1 MNNEELQIIFLKAAN
16 DWLCNSY
23 MIDIRY
29 LVWNENGFSRLL
41 EASVNF
47 QPLPFIRDMNFKVG
61 ANLLSAGQYQL
72 SGQCL
77 DDCLQVIES
86 AANGQIN
93 VPAGAFHL
101 DEHNSSENK
110 YWYVSEMIHSDRW
123 FSDLHLQVVGNCT
136 SMPTLTDYSSIDNS
150 LRCND
155 LPFDG
160 LQDLSSWL
168 GFNNPKVK
176 PDFLPSINIRVS
188 PPVDLIFDECCLEND
203 CLSLTLHAHPF
214 FDVDRISL
222 AVRAV
227 PGNAL
232 ASRQQVASKID
243 WGDVSDGRRK
253 GAAKIH
259 LEDADSVLTILV
271 LGEITIRRQW
281 FIDKAK
287 AYNYRLIAFQHFD
300 NNLNML
306 KKAVIDI
313 TTDSARFEKGI
324 TAMLFLL
331 GFIPAP
337 QIETDAPDLIVT
349 TPGGK
354 LVIVECTTRIA
365 DFSTKLGKLV
375 DRKHSLSKALEVSK
389 HYSRVYSVLVCASP
403 LNQIAMKDSEL
414 ANYQVILITKED
426 LVDAFERLRGHN
438 DPDDMLDFAAARQDM
453 LRDNIRS

>member
-1 MNNEELQIIFLKAAN
+1 MNNEELKILFLKAAN
-16 DWLCNSY
+16 EWLCNTY

-29 LVWNENGFSRLL
+29 LVWNDHGISHLL

-47 QPLPFIRDMNFKVG
+47 QPLPFLRDMNFKVE
-61 ANLLSAGQYQL
+61 ADLLSAGQYQL

-77 DDCLQVIES
+77 DDSLQIIES
-86 AANGQIN
+86 AANGQID
-93 VPAGAFHL
+93 VPAGTFHL
-101 DEHNSSENK
+101 DEHNSFEKTN
-110 YWYVSEMIHSDRW
+110 WYVSEMIHSDRW
-123 FSDLHLQVVGNCT
+123 FSDLHLQVVGSCT

-160 LQDLSSWL
+160 LQDLSTWL
-168 GFNNPKVK
+168 RLNNPKVK
-176 PDFLPSINIRVS
+176 PDFSPSINIRVS
-188 PPVDLIFDECCLEND
+188 PPVDLKLDECCLEND

-232 ASRQQVASKID
+232 VSRQQVASKIK

-253 GAAKIH
+253 GVAKIH
-259 LEDADSVLTILV
+259 LDDADSVLTILV

-287 AYNYRLIAFQHFD
+287 AYNHRLIAFQHFD
-300 NNLNML
+300 NDLNML
-306 KKAVIDI
+306 KKAVID
-313 TTDSARFEKGI
+313 TTDSVRFEKGI
-324 TAMLFLL
+324 SALSFLL

-337 QIETDAPDLIVT
+337 QIETDAPDLIVV
-349 TPGGK
+349 TPGEN

-375 DRKHSLSKALEVSK
+375 DRKHSLSKALEVSR
-389 HYSRVYSVLVCASP
+389 HYSRVYAVLVCALSSD
-403 LNQIAMKDSEL
+403 QIAMKESEL
-414 ANYQVILITKED
+414 ANHQVILITKED
-426 LVDAFERLRGHN
+426 LIEAFERLRGHN
-438 DPDDMLDFAAARQDM
+438 NPDEMLDFAVARQDL
-453 LRDNIRS
+453 LRVNIRT